1 MMKGDFCLSPKVLVR
16 VLIAFFLVTLALFM
30 LGFMWGLLGPGM
42 PMTGEL
48 ILAAIFVLVLAY
60 PVKVFLK
67 YGGKEG
73 ALWSR
78 VAGCLSS
85 AMIAL
90 GSLVLGWGVGNGL
103 PRFAS
108 VGIIALVGFFTLVFV
123 LGSFVDTLESIPE
136 DEE

>member
-1 MMKGDFCLSPKVLVR
+1 MAKHGDFCLSPKVLVR

-85 AMIAL
+85 FWVGEL
-90 GSLVLGWGVGNGL
+90 GMDYRASLQS
-103 PRFAS
+103 AS
-108 VGIIALVGFFTLVFV
+108 SLLLAF
-123 LGSFVDTLESIPE
+123 SP
-136 DEE
+136 